1 MPAGVRPGS
10 IARAMTLC
18 LEPLL
23 MVDSVQHGLN
33 QSFSR
38 PRQSGQSVEYE
49 LGDLRVV
56 HQLQAAEH
64 LEVPRHRGL
73 WLPEDDLEIGNE
85 QGTRGEAIQNA
96 KPGRLGERDQQ
107 FGW

>member
-10 IARAMTLC
+10 VARAMALR
-18 LEPLL
+18 LEPLF
-23 MVDSVQHGLN
+23 MVDSVQHGLH

-38 PRQSGQSVEYE
+38 SGKSGQSIEYE
-49 LGDLRVV
+49 LGDLCVV
-56 HQLQAAEH
+56 HQLEAAEY
-64 LEVPRHRGL
+64 LQVPRHRGL
-73 WLPEDDLEIGNE
+73 RLPEDDLEIGNE

-96 KPGRLGERDQQ
+96 KPGRLGEGDQQ